1 MALCGCLHSQKT
13 DFHVSVGGRKV
24 YIIFQNFWLQK
35 AITLLIIKKM
45 PIKTMTV
52 HFIPTRLAI
61 IKKMDGNRCWQG
73 DGESRSPKY
82 FREEFKMVQ

>member
-1 MALCGCLHSQKT
+1 
-13 DFHVSVGGRKV
+13 
-24 YIIFQNFWLQK
+24 
-35 AITLLIIKKM
+35 M